1 MALPFVFTGWGDVAR
16 SVAAGL
22 VFGGGLLGVSLV
34 MDRLMGRDTL
44 GGGDIKLFAVVGLYL
59 GFVGTL
65 FALVIAC
72 VVGLL
77 LQFALKRGRE
87 DAAFPF
93 GPSIALAAGLMLL
106 YGGPLVDWYRGLL
119 IN

>member
-1 MALPFVFTGWGDVAR
+1 MLKF
-16 SVAAGL
+16 
-22 VFGGGLLGVSLV
+22 
-34 MDRLMGRDTL
+34 DTL
-44 GGGDIKLFAVVGLYL
+44 RKKPKVYNIAVLTGALAVFLAMLLRMDETYRLQWGNLALTLY
-59 GFVGTL
+59 